1 MDLDMTEINNLLVKE
16 NKTEDTDTMDYFLLK
31 LIRIHDT
38 L

>member
-1 MDLDMTEINNLLVKE
+1 MDPDMTEINNLLVKE
-16 NKTEDTDTMDYFLLK
+16 NKTEDNDTMDYFLLK